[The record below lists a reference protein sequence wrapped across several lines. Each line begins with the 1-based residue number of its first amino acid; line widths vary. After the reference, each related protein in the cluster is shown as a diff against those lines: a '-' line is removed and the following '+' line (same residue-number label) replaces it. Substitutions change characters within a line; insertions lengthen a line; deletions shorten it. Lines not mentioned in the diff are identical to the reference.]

1 MSLVLDLPDPKR
13 SDQNTFASYGLF
25 LISFYLNLVVFFLF
39 LLARVVLGGFAADGF
54 LRLLP
59 QRCFCFF
66 GACCGCLFF
75 GHGGV
80 GFLGEFCF
88 AGGFGVYFL
97 RLNGAVGDSVWCW
110 IFDVVKPGFGETD

>member
-1 MSLVLDLPDPKR
+1 MLLVLDLPDPKR
-13 SDQNTFASYGLF
+13 SDQNTFVSYGLF

-39 LLARVVLGGFAADGF
+39 LLARVVLGGFAAVGC

-75 GHGGV
+75 GHGGLV
-80 GFLGEFCF
+80 FWGSFVLLGALVCIFLGLMELWVILFGAGFLM
-88 AGGFGVYFL
+88 
-97 RLNGAVGDSVWCW
+97 W
-110 IFDVVKPGFGETD
+110 